1 MAQPAIPA
9 DDSERV
15 DSLRSYSILDT
26 LPEEDYDNLTAIAA
40 SICNTPVSL
49 VSLIDEGR
57 QWFKSTHGLDVSETA
72 REFAF
77 CAHAINDQSNILA
90 VPDTRTD
97 DRFSDNPFVTGEPHV
112 IFYAGVP
119 LVNFEGFALGTLCVL
134 DYKPRKLS
142 EEQIAGLKALARQ
155 VMNLMEM
162 RKIRREHEELV
173 IMLNQRNEDLERFA
187 YVAAHD
193 LKTPIVNIMNMG
205 HLFRR
210 MFGQSL
216 DERGGEILDI
226 ITDSARNLSS
236 LVDGLLDYSKCD
248 KVLQE
253 KKQVIYI
260 GDIKKEIA
268 AMFYNNPEVT
278 ITLNSKVEKI
288 TINKTALSQILT
300 NLVSNAVKYNNKTS
314 TEIEIGIAENGSQY
328 EFYLQD
334 NGPGIPPEHHKNVFT
349 IFEVLSPEDRYG
361 MRGNGI
367 GLATVKKLIDQMGG
381 NIELRSEPGKGACFY
396 FTIPV

>member
-1 MAQPAIPA
+1 MLQAHVQSNENKRI
-9 DDSERV
+9 E
-15 DSLRSYSILDT
+15 SLVSYSILDS

-49 VSLIDEGR
+49 ISLIDDKR
-57 QWFKSTHGLDVSETA
+57 QWFKSHHGLDASATA

-77 CAHAINDQSNILA
+77 CAHAINDPNNIFSVGDA
-90 VPDTRTD
+90 RNDE
-97 DRFSDNPFVTGEPHV
+97 RFRDNPLVTGEPHV

-119 LVNFEGFALGTLCVL
+119 LVNHDGFALGTLCVI
-134 DYKPRKLS
+134 DHKPSKLS
-142 EEQIAGLKALARQ
+142 EEQLTGLKALSKQ
-155 VMNLMEM
+155 VMNLLEM
-162 RKIRREHEELV
+162 RKMRMEYEAALKSLE
-173 IMLNQRNEDLERFA
+173 QKNEDLERFA

-193 LKTPIVNIMNMG
+193 LKTPVVNIMSMG
-205 HLFRR
+205 RLFLK

-216 DERGGEILDI
+216 DERGREILDI

-260 GDIKKEIA
+260 DEIKKEIG
-268 AMFYNNPEVT
+268 AMFYNDPEIT
-278 ITLNSKVEKI
+278 IGINSTLEKI
-288 TINKTALSQILT
+288 TINKAALSQILT
-300 NLVSNAVKYNNKTS
+300 NLVSNAVKYNNKAR
-314 TEIEIGIAENGSQY
+314 TEIEIGIAENASQY

-361 MRGNGI
+361 KRGNGI
-367 GLATVKKLIDQMGG
+367 GLATVKKLVDQLGG
-381 NIELRSEPGKGACFY
+381 NIELRSDDGKGACFY
-396 FTIPV
+396 FSIPV